1 MARERSELEQRRA
14 EPRRSLGV
22 GARRAVRRARQS
34 VIVLPS
40 TRRPALAPKKKATE
54 PAKMTPAIRAR
65 PGSAVTTTTTPTA
78 AAA

>member
-1 MARERSELEQRRA
+1 MAPERSELEQRRA

-40 TRRPALAPKKKATE
+40 TRRPVDSFDHPGLFMVPLD
-54 PAKMTPAIRAR
+54 R
-65 PGSAVTTTTTPTA
+65 PPVAGIIG
-78 AAA
+78 